1 MRAGEEYAELSELA
15 PPPPSTA
22 GVGGP
27 PPGGGGGA
35 RWAEEALLDGGG
47 GVPVGSTVAGGRQ
60 GRSSGYYSPPGT
72 SYTIV
77 ERPGSGLRQHR
88 DTAAG
93 AGYGSPRGKYVDIV
107 WEMGSPHLT

>member
-47 GVPVGSTVAGGRQ
+47 GPVGSTVASGRQ

-88 DTAAG
+88 DAAPG
-93 AGYGSPRGKYVDIV
+93 AGYGSPRGEYV
-107 WEMGSPHLT
+107 E